1 MIYIIVSIKKAY
13 INQLKENISLNM
25 EFIIRKKKFIEKLIR
40 NLKYIEVI
48 LNHNL

>member
-25 EFIIRKKKFIEKLIR
+25 EFIIKKKKFIEKLIR